1 MTELTKDYPWTKSPL
16 VAAAP
21 MRLIALSRLA
31 FEVSK
36 AGGLGFVGAG
46 SDVSTLEPE
55 LEAVQKAQADSPAL
69 NQIHDVLPVGVGFL
83 LWAGDELL
91 KQSLP
96 ILQKYKPAA
105 VWLFAPNHP
114 DQLAQWTKETRCVT
128 NGQSKIWIQVGT
140 AADAIEA
147 TKLCQPEV
155 LVVQGSDAGGHGL
168 EKCAGLISLLP
179 EVDDSLTAFAKQSGI
194 PRPALVAA
202 GGIMDGRGTAAA
214 VTLGASGVVLGTRYL
229 ASHEAN
235 IAKGYQNA
243 VLNAADG
250 GVTTARGKVY
260 DALRGT
266 TDWPEWIGGRSVLNE
281 SWHDHG
287 RGMSLEE
294 NKRLYEEALK
304 KGDEGWGEKGRLTT
318 YAGTGVGLVREV
330 KSAASITEEVR
341 EYGACVLKHAGSRTM
356 ASSGDLDES
365 GFTLFRYHYID
376 RLSQQPWTT
385 NAEVAAGLRWYAIT
399 EDTGGE
405 AMQYWTRLTK
415 KLLRGSAA
423 PLLPEVIDNFLQGRY
438 CAEKIDPDAECMS
451 VPSLVSEADG
461 DTEDQ
466 SLCHSPLEP
475 DTFDGQ
481 ECANDTTLD
490 LQQYVATLQS
500 LPKGPERDAQF
511 HCARNVFAE
520 SGQSLYH
527 FHAAVIL
534 TTAGESW
541 SEAPLHD
548 LIRSSWDKMPQ
559 IDRGMWRDGTTKMHA
574 AFDLRNP
581 NGMCHFGQVSQE
593 AGENP
598 SSTPVLDY
606 LRSGEVDET
615 EPESLIQKLLS
626 GIGKLQAD
634 GCLPLLRLR
643 SAGMRINYD
652 AKATDVTSVDPQ
664 HPLLKTPQEALLNK
678 TSYSGMQDA
687 TLIAK
692 MEKWGLADNEN
703 GFARHIRDCFEWKG
717 LAEDEY
723 EDMIEQKLYA
733 FNKATRDLLFKE
745 VKRSRLT

>member
-1 MTELTKDYPWTKSPL
+1 MSDHDRYY
-16 VAAAP
+16 AA
-21 MRLIALSRLA
+21 
-31 FEVSK
+31 
-36 AGGLGFVGAG
+36 
-46 SDVSTLEPE
+46 
-55 LEAVQKAQADSPAL
+55 Q
-69 NQIHDVLPVGVGFL
+69 
-83 LWAGDELL
+83 
-91 KQSLP
+91 
-96 ILQKYKPAA
+96 
-105 VWLFAPNHP
+105 
-114 DQLAQWTKETRCVT
+114 
-128 NGQSKIWIQVGT
+128 
-140 AADAIEA
+140 
-147 TKLCQPEV
+147 
-155 LVVQGSDAGGHGL
+155 
-168 EKCAGLISLLP
+168 
-179 EVDDSLTAFAKQSGI
+179 
-194 PRPALVAA
+194 
-202 GGIMDGRGTAAA
+202 
-214 VTLGASGVVLGTRYL
+214 
-229 ASHEAN
+229 
-235 IAKGYQNA
+235 
-243 VLNAADG
+243 
-250 GVTTARGKVY
+250 
-260 DALRGT
+260 
-266 TDWPEWIGGRSVLNE
+266 
-281 SWHDHG
+281 
-287 RGMSLEE
+287 
-294 NKRLYEEALK
+294 
-304 KGDEGWGEKGRLTT
+304 
-318 YAGTGVGLVREV
+318 
-330 KSAASITEEVR
+330 
-341 EYGACVLKHAGSRTM
+341 TM
-356 ASSGDLDES
+356 ASSGELDES

-376 RLSQQPWTT
+376 HLSQQPWTT
-385 NAEVAAGLRWYAIT
+385 NAEVAAGLRWHAIT

-415 KLLRGSAA
+415 KLSRGSPA
-423 PLLPEVIDNFLQGRY
+423 PLLPEVMDNFLQGRY
-438 CAEKIDPDAECMS
+438 CAEKIDPDAKCMS

-461 DTEDQ
+461 DIEDQ

-511 HCARNVFAE
+511 RCARNVFAE

-559 IDRGMWRDGTTKMHA
+559 IDRDMWKDGTTRMHA
-574 AFDLRNP
+574 AFNLRNP
-581 NGMCHFGQVSQE
+581 NGMCHFVCDRKSARSYKYRQCAQEALARVGVILGRDALQTHEAISGKTQKAEDNPLPTTQGQVSQE

-598 SSTPVLDY
+598 SSTPVLEY
-606 LRSGEVDET
+606 LCSGEVDET

-652 AKATDVTSVDPQ
+652 AKATDVTSVARRLRAATHRSLTVKRATRDSVNIRSHFEWVLQPLVCYNANSFQRTPLEGIASSFAAKAKLAMHYRSSIEWLKKPLKAPRPITEGKSDEVIRLVMDKVRKRVRDKEPQ

-717 LAEDEY
+717 LASDEY

-733 FNKATRDLLFKE
+733 FNRATRDLLFKE